1 VDPWRLDR
9 LGTAEGGAALAAAGA
24 LADDDPLVAVTR
36 LRAAGFDPELA
47 ADALSQARLRRRAA
61 AKFGPYAEVMFFT
74 PAGLEQ
80 ATRAVVADRRAD
92 RLAAAGVRRVA
103 DLGCGVGADTIA
115 FARAGLAV
123 LAVESDPGTAAV
135 ARANVA
141 ALGLA
146 GRVEVRRAD
155 ATGVELSAVD
165 AAFCDP
171 ARRDAARGT
180 RLFDPDAFSP
190 PWSYVTRLAR
200 LVPTTVLKL
209 APGLDHRLIPPG
221 TEAEW
226 VSVDGDLVEAALWS
240 GEPARAPRRASVL
253 RGGAVAELTG
263 PGDRDAPLGT
273 VREYLYDPDPAVV
286 RARLVAEFAGTVG
299 GALADPHIAYVFADR
314 AEPTPYARCLRVTE
328 RLPFARKALRAAL
341 RVRGIGRLEIR
352 KRGVAVD
359 PAVLRREL
367 RLAGEG
373 AATLVLARFDAA
385 PVALLCQPGF

>member
-1 VDPWRLDR
+1 
-9 LGTAEGGAALAAAGA
+9 
-24 LADDDPLVAVTR
+24 
-36 LRAAGFDPELA
+36 
-47 ADALSQARLRRRAA
+47 
-61 AKFGPYAEVMFFT
+61 
-74 PAGLEQ
+74 
-80 ATRAVVADRRAD
+80 
-92 RLAAAGVRRVA
+92 
-103 DLGCGVGADTIA
+103 
-115 FARAGLAV
+115 
-123 LAVESDPGTAAV
+123 
-135 ARANVA
+135 
-141 ALGLA
+141 
-146 GRVEVRRAD
+146 
-155 ATGVELSAVD
+155 
-165 AAFCDP
+165 
-171 ARRDAARGT
+171 
-180 RLFDPDAFSP
+180 
-190 PWSYVTRLAR
+190 
-200 LVPTTVLKL
+200 
-209 APGLDHRLIPPG
+209 
-221 TEAEW
+221 
-226 VSVDGDLVEAALWS
+226 
-240 GEPARAPRRASVL
+240 
-253 RGGAVAELTG
+253 VAELTG